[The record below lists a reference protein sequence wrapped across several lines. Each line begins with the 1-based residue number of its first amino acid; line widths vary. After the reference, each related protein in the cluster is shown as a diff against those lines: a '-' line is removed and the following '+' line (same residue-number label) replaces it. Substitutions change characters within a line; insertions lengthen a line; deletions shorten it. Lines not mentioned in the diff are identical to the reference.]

1 MGVSHLPT
9 NFELASFALAWGP
22 KTSQLVS
29 QFLREGTDLCIV
41 VNQ

>member
-1 MGVSHLPT
+1 MGVLNLPT
-9 NFELASFALAWGP
+9 NFELASFSFAQGP

-41 VNQ
+41 NQ